1 MLFLYNFIFFKKVSK
16 SDTISKII
24 IRGNIVGKDIIADH
38 ARWPRLEDEIFKVNK
53 ECKEAIKEKGR
64 DKIIDSTLGTLID
77 DNGNLV
83 AFDSVYDTLKV
94 MDKNSI
100 ASYAA
105 IEGDQ
110 AYLDLLVDNCFGPC
124 KPDAYIKAIAT
135 AGGTGAIRHS
145 FWTFLNQ
152 GDYVI
157 CPNWYWPAYQTM
169 CEEFDREFKTYEF
182 LDEDFNFNL
191 EEFTKTLDF
200 ALEKRDRV
208 LCVFNSPANNPTGFS
223 IDDAM
228 WDRILDVIK
237 KRAVSGK
244 FITILLD
251 VAYIE
256 FAGDG
261 SQKKFFK
268 KFSSLPENIITTVAY
283 SMSKSYT
290 AYGIRAG
297 ACIII
302 SSNEDIAERAF
313 DSMKHSNRSI
323 WSNITH
329 AGMNILV
336 DIESDKAK
344 KKSYENELEENR
356 QLLEK
361 RARAFVENSKEVGL
375 IHLPYFGGFFI
386 SIPCDK
392 PKEVGEKLKE
402 KDMYI
407 VANKN
412 GLRFAVCAVSEEK
425 CIISPRLIKEAIDE
439 VNK

>member
-1 MLFLYNFIFFKKVSK
+1 M
-16 SDTISKII
+16 
-24 IRGNIVGKDIIADH
+24 GKDIIADH
-38 ARWPRLEDEIFKVNK
+38 ARWPSLEDAIFKVNK
-53 ECKEAIKEKGR
+53 ECQRSIKEKGK
-64 DKIIDSTLGTLID
+64 DTVINSTLGTLID
-77 DNGNLV
+77 DDGNLI
-83 AFDSVYDTLKV
+83 AFDSVYDTLKG
-94 MDKNSI
+94 MDKKSI
-100 ASYAA
+100 ASYGA
-105 IEGDQ
+105 IEGDE
-110 AYLDLLVDNCFGPC
+110 AYLDLLVDNCFGPY
-124 KPDAYIKAIAT
+124 KPEAYIRAVAT

-145 FWTFLNQ
+145 IWTFLDQ
-152 GDYVI
+152 GDYVL

-169 CEEFDREFKTYEF
+169 CEEFDREFKTYDF

-191 EEFTKTLDF
+191 EEFTKSLDV

-223 IDDAM
+223 IDDFM

-237 KRAVSGK
+237 NRAVSGK
-244 FITILLD
+244 YISILLD

-261 SQKKFFK
+261 SQKKFFQ

-290 AYGIRAG
+290 AYGLRAG

-302 SSNEDIAERAF
+302 SSNEDIADRSF
-313 DSMKHSNRSI
+313 DSMKHSNRAV

-336 DIESDKAK
+336 DIENDEKK
-344 KKSYENELEENR
+344 KKSYEDELIANR
-356 QLLEK
+356 RLIEK
-361 RARAFVENSKEVGL
+361 RASAFVESAKEVGL

-386 SIPCDK
+386 SIPCNN
-392 PKEVGEKLKE
+392 PKEVAQKLKE

-407 VANKN
+407 VTNKN

-425 CIISPRLIKEAIDE
+425 CEISPKLIKEAIDE
-439 VNK
+439 VNR

>member
-1 MLFLYNFIFFKKVSK
+1 M
-16 SDTISKII
+16 
-24 IRGNIVGKDIIADH
+24 GKDIIADH

-64 DKIIDSTLGTLID
+64 DRVIDSTLGTLID

-83 AFDSVYDTLKV
+83 AFDSVYDTLKD

-110 AYLDLLVDNCFGPC
+110 VYLDLLVDNCFGPY
-124 KPDAYIKAIAT
+124 KPDAYIKSIAT

-191 EEFTKTLDF
+191 GEFTKTLDF

-336 DIESDKAK
+336 DIESDKTK
-344 KKSYENELEENR
+344 KKSYEDELKENR

-361 RARAFVENSKEVGL
+361 RARAFVENAKEVGL

-392 PKEVGEKLKE
+392 PKEVAEKLKE

-412 GLRFAVCAVSEEK
+412 GLRFAICAVSEEK
-425 CIISPRLIKEAIDE
+425 CIISPRLIKEAIEE

>member
-1 MLFLYNFIFFKKVSK
+1 M
-16 SDTISKII
+16 
-24 IRGNIVGKDIIADH
+24 GKDIIADH

-64 DKIIDSTLGTLID
+64 DKVIDSTLGTLID
-77 DNGNLV
+77 DDGNLI
-83 AFDSVYDTLKV
+83 AFDSVYDTLKN
-94 MDKNSI
+94 MDKKSI

-105 IEGDQ
+105 IEGNE
-110 AYLDLLVDNCFGPC
+110 AYLDLLVDKCFGPY

-182 LDEDFNFNL
+182 LDKDFNFNL

-200 ALEKRDRV
+200 ALENRDRV

-223 IDDAM
+223 IDDDM
-228 WDRILDVIK
+228 WDKILDVIK

-244 FITILLD
+244 FISILLD

-261 SQKKFFK
+261 SQKKFFE
-268 KFSSLPENIITTVAY
+268 KFSSLPENIIATVAY

-290 AYGIRAG
+290 AYGIRTG

-302 SSNEDIAERAF
+302 SSNGDIANRAF

-336 DIESDKAK
+336 DIENDEEK
-344 KKSYENELEENR
+344 KKSYEDELKANR

-361 RARAFVENSKEVGL
+361 RAKDFVESAKEVDL

-386 SIPCDK
+386 SIPCDN
-392 PKEVGEKLKE
+392 PKEVAEKLKE

-407 VANKN
+407 VSNKN
-412 GLRFAVCAVSEEK
+412 GLRFAVCAVSEDK
-425 CIISPRLIKEAIDE
+425 CKIAPKLIKEAIDE
-439 VNK
+439 LNNETKNSSI

>member
-1 MLFLYNFIFFKKVSK
+1 M
-16 SDTISKII
+16 
-24 IRGNIVGKDIIADH
+24 GKDIIADH
-38 ARWPRLEDEIFKVNK
+38 ARWPRLDDEIFKVNK
-53 ECKEAIKEKGR
+53 ECKEAIKGKGR
-64 DKIIDSTLGTLID
+64 DKVIDSTLGTLID
-77 DNGNLV
+77 DDGNLI
-83 AFDSVYDTLKV
+83 AFDSVYDTLKN
-94 MDKNSI
+94 MDKTSI
-100 ASYAA
+100 ASYAS

-110 AYLDLLVDNCFGPC
+110 AYLDLLVDNCFGPY

-145 FWTFLNQ
+145 IWTFLNQ

-157 CPNWYWPAYQTM
+157 CANWYWPAYHTM
-169 CEEFDREFKTYEF
+169 CEEFDRKFKTYEF
-182 LDEDFNFNL
+182 LNEDFKFNL
-191 EEFTKTLDF
+191 QEFTKSLDF
-200 ALEKRDRV
+200 ALEKKDRV
-208 LCVFNSPANNPTGFS
+208 LCIFNSPANNPTGFS

-237 KRAVSGK
+237 QRAVSGK
-244 FITILLD
+244 FISILLD

-261 SQKKFFK
+261 SQKKFFQ

-302 SSNEDIAERAF
+302 SSSEDIADRAF

-336 DIESDKAK
+336 DIESDEEK
-344 KKSYENELEENR
+344 KKSYEGELKANR
-356 QLLEK
+356 KLLEK
-361 RARAFVENSKEVGL
+361 RANAFVSNAKEVDL

-392 PKEVGEKLKE
+392 PREVAQKLKE

-412 GLRFAVCAVSEEK
+412 GLRFAVCAVGEEK
-425 CIISPRLIKEAIDE
+425 CKISPKLIKEAIDE
-439 VNK
+439 VSK

>member
-1 MLFLYNFIFFKKVSK
+1 M
-16 SDTISKII
+16 
-24 IRGNIVGKDIIADH
+24 GKDIIADH
-38 ARWPRLEDEIFKVNK
+38 ARWPSLEDAIFKVNK
-53 ECKEAIKEKGR
+53 ECQRSIKEKGK
-64 DKIIDSTLGTLID
+64 DTVINSTLGTLID
-77 DNGNLV
+77 DDGNLI
-83 AFDSVYDTLKV
+83 AFDSVYDTLKG
-94 MDKNSI
+94 MDKKSI
-100 ASYAA
+100 ASYGA
-105 IEGDQ
+105 IEGDE
-110 AYLDLLVDNCFGPC
+110 AYLDLLVDNCFGPY
-124 KPDAYIKAIAT
+124 KPEAYIRAVAT

-145 FWTFLNQ
+145 IWTFLDQ
-152 GDYVI
+152 GDYVL

-169 CEEFDREFKTYEF
+169 CEEFDREFKTYDF

-191 EEFTKTLDF
+191 EEFTKSLDV

-223 IDDAM
+223 IDDFM

-237 KRAVSGK
+237 NRAVSGK
-244 FITILLD
+244 YISILLD

-261 SQKKFFK
+261 SQKKFFQ

-290 AYGIRAG
+290 AYGLRAG

-302 SSNEDIAERAF
+302 SSNEDIADRSF
-313 DSMKHSNRSI
+313 DSMKHSNRAV

-336 DIESDKAK
+336 DIENDEKK
-344 KKSYENELEENR
+344 KKSYEDELEANR
-356 QLLEK
+356 QLLEN
-361 RARAFVENSKEVGL
+361 RANAFVKSAKEVGL
-375 IHLPYFGGFFI
+375 VHLPYFGGFFI
-386 SIPCDK
+386 SIPCNN
-392 PKEVGEKLKE
+392 PKEVAQKLKE

-407 VANKN
+407 VTNKN

-425 CIISPRLIKEAIDE
+425 CEISPKLIKEAIDE
-439 VNK
+439 VNR

>member
-64 DKIIDSTLGTLID
+64 DRVIDSTLGTLID
-77 DNGNLV
+77 DDGNLV
-83 AFDSVYDTLKV
+83 AFDSVYDTLKD

-110 AYLDLLVDNCFGPC
+110 AYLDLLVDNCFGSY

-182 LDEDFNFNL
+182 LDQDFNFNL

-228 WDRILDVIK
+228 WDKILDVIK
-237 KRAVSGK
+237 KRAVADK
-244 FITILLD
+244 FISILLD

-256 FAGDG
+256 FASDG
-261 SQKKFFK
+261 SQKKFFE
-268 KFSSLPENIITTVAY
+268 KFSSLPKNIITTVAY

-302 SSNEDIAERAF
+302 SSNEDIANRAF

-336 DIESDKAK
+336 DIENDEEK
-344 KKSYENELEENR
+344 KKAYEDELKANR
-356 QLLEK
+356 HLIEK
-361 RARAFVENSKEVGL
+361 RARAFVENSKEVDL

-392 PKEVGEKLKE
+392 SKEVAEKLKE

-425 CIISPRLIKEAIDE
+425 CIISPRLIKEAIEE

>member
-1 MLFLYNFIFFKKVSK
+1 M
-16 SDTISKII
+16 
-24 IRGNIVGKDIIADH
+24 GKDIIADH
-38 ARWPRLEDEIFKVNK
+38 ARWPRLDDEIFKVNK
-53 ECKEAIKEKGR
+53 ECKEAIKGKGR
-64 DKIIDSTLGTLID
+64 NKVIDSTLGTLID
-77 DNGNLV
+77 DDGNLI
-83 AFDSVYDTLKV
+83 AFDSVYDTLKD
-94 MDKNSI
+94 MDKTLI
-100 ASYAA
+100 ASYAS
-105 IEGDQ
+105 IEGDK
-110 AYLDLLVDNCFGPC
+110 AYLDLLVDNCFGPY

-145 FWTFLNQ
+145 IWTFLNR

-157 CPNWYWPAYQTM
+157 CPNWYWPAYHTM

-200 ALEKRDRV
+200 ALEKKDRV
-208 LCVFNSPANNPTGFS
+208 LCIFNSPANNPTGFS

-237 KRAVSGK
+237 QRAVSDK
-244 FITILLD
+244 FISILLD

-261 SQKKFFK
+261 SQKKFFQ

-302 SSNEDIAERAF
+302 SSSEDIADRAF

-336 DIESDKAK
+336 DIESDGEK
-344 KKSYENELEENR
+344 KKSYEDELKANR
-356 QLLEK
+356 KLLEK
-361 RARAFVENSKEVGL
+361 RANAFVSNAKEVDL

-392 PKEVGEKLKE
+392 PREVAQKLKE

-412 GLRFAVCAVSEEK
+412 GLRFAVCAVGEEK
-425 CIISPRLIKEAIDE
+425 CKISPKLIKEAIDE
-439 VNK
+439 VIK